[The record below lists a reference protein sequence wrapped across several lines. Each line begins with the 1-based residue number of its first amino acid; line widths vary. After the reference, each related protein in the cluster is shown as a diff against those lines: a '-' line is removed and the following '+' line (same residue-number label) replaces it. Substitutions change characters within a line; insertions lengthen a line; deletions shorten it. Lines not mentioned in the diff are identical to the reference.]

1 MHQKPDMQLPE
12 KERWFLHSI
21 WATCLQDQLS
31 NRKEIGHKEKVHIFK
46 GDMQRSSG
54 KRPEDK
60 GVCPGP
66 EKHL

>member
-1 MHQKPDMQLPE
+1 MQLPE
-12 KERWFLHSI
+12 KERWFLNSI

-46 GDMQRSSG
+46 GDLKSYYVQNSSQ
-54 KRPEDK
+54 KHPEEK